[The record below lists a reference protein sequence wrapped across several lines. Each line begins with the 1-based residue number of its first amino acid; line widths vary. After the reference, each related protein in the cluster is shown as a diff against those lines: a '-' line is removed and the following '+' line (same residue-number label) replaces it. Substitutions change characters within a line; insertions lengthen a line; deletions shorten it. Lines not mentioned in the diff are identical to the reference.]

1 MSDWKP
7 TKAQRETVAIAA
19 GGGMAHEEIALAL
32 DVSLPKLRKMLAAE
46 LANGAHDKRMRV
58 IEAIHRLAV
67 KGNAAAA
74 RVYLSAVPQ
83 AAAPAPEP
91 EKPKVEPLGKKA
103 AANEEAKTAQVG
115 TGWAD
120 ILPGGTGSRIQ

>member
-1 MSDWKP
+1 M
-7 TKAQRETVAIAA
+7 AIAA